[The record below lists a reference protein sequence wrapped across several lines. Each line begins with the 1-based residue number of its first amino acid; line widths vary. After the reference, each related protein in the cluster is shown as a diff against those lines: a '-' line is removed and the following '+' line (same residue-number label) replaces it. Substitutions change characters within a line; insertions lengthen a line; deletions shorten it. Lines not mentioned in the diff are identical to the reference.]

1 MAMSWFRAA
10 AFVFAGWAAVCVLLP
25 RLTNEI
31 AGVGY
36 VRSEHAED
44 WTQIT
49 GLFCI
54 AFAILLNEAHRSP
67 SPEVRRT
74 VARGVLALA
83 MPCAILMTYWQ
94 VIPERRWFR
103 LDIADVILLYVI
115 AYGMLQHAQLRWR
128 RES

>member
-10 AFVFAGWAAVCVLLP
+10 ALVFGGWAVVSVLMP
-25 RLTNEI
+25 RLTNEV

-36 VRSEHAED
+36 VRSGHAED

-49 GLFCI
+49 GLFCV

-67 SPEVRRT
+67 NPEVRRA

-83 MPCAILMTYWQ
+83 LPCAILMTYWQ
-94 VIPERRWFR
+94 LIPERRWFR
-103 LDIADVILLYVI
+103 LDIGDVILLYVI
-115 AYGMLQHAQLRWR
+115 SYGMLQHAQLRR
-128 RES
+128 